1 MPSTNPLVL
10 GIIVLFITAAT
21 GLAQPAH
28 PPVIPVTENALRR
41 PLDLIRQGTTDE
53 ARRELNA
60 LLSAK
65 PAEPEIYHQLAR
77 SYLTDFY
84 ARPSSPQGRTALSLA
99 MEALANTLQ
108 RNPDHIPALKAKAVI
123 HARAELL
130 YFDPNLAYRMAA
142 RIAKLQPSAN
152 EYLLSLTDWLSGEVR
167 FSAESAH
174 RVPHDPMLGL
184 DRSIAL
190 LDGVID
196 SALPYSNEETAGFYQ
211 LAKTLAKR
219 GNFKESIEYFDL
231 ALARPASQA
240 ARPDIW
246 RELGASHYRLGNFGD
261 AARSFYRG
269 LQLRLDPID
278 KWLLRLSLDAWKDAS
293 IQLPPQM
300 QFEMADPSAAP
311 SALAFDDMAP
321 QLGVNRF
328 SGNGTCAFGDIDGDG
343 KVDLVE
349 SGSGSYLALYRH
361 EAPRFRDITAEAGLG
376 NLPSGYSLNLID
388 FDNDGHLDL
397 YLALNGWSGPMANR
411 LFRNL
416 GNGKFAE
423 VPGAGG
429 ANDGG
434 SGFVS
439 LWGDLDND
447 GLIDLVVANGVLKDG
462 SVPQI
467 YRNLGG
473 GKFVNVTRQAGLDE
487 PHTHGTIGIALGDYD
502 KDGDLD
508 LFFNGLQNSPN
519 RLYRNEGSFRFK
531 DVTRESGLARQPL
544 HYGYVAF
551 FTDYDNDAWPDLLV
565 TSLAPW
571 DAVVAGLHRFFS
583 VPNAAAIHADA
594 VRLFRNK
601 RDGTFADATYEAKL
615 YYPMGVM
622 GAGVADLDND
632 GFMDFYF
639 GTGDPQLSRLEP
651 NRFFRNNG
659 DGSFTDL
666 TRAVNF
672 ARAGNKGHGVCFADI
687 DDDGDLDLYAQLGGH
702 YPGDQANNAFYRNLR
717 GNQNRWL
724 EIELEGVKSNRFAI
738 GAQIT
743 AKAAASIVYR
753 EVKGSEGFGATN
765 TYRVHLGLGQAA
777 KVDTLEVRWPSGLRQ
792 EFPAVETNH
801 LYKLREGAT
810 KLVR

>member
-1 MPSTNPLVL
+1 M
-10 GIIVLFITAAT
+10 
-21 GLAQPAH
+21 
-28 PPVIPVTENALRR
+28 
-41 PLDLIRQGTTDE
+41 
-53 ARRELNA
+53 
-60 LLSAK
+60 
-65 PAEPEIYHQLAR
+65 
-77 SYLTDFY
+77 
-84 ARPSSPQGRTALSLA
+84 
-99 MEALANTLQ
+99 
-108 RNPDHIPALKAKAVI
+108 
-123 HARAELL
+123 
-130 YFDPNLAYRMAA
+130 
-142 RIAKLQPSAN
+142 
-152 EYLLSLTDWLSGEVR
+152 
-167 FSAESAH
+167 
-174 RVPHDPMLGL
+174 
-184 DRSIAL
+184 
-190 LDGVID
+190 
-196 SALPYSNEETAGFYQ
+196 
-211 LAKTLAKR
+211 
-219 GNFKESIEYFDL
+219 
-231 ALARPASQA
+231 
-240 ARPDIW
+240 
-246 RELGASHYRLGNFGD
+246 
-261 AARSFYRG
+261 
-269 LQLRLDPID
+269 
-278 KWLLRLSLDAWKDAS
+278 
-293 IQLPPQM
+293 
-300 QFEMADPSAAP
+300 
-311 SALAFDDMAP
+311 
-321 QLGVNRF
+321 
-328 SGNGTCAFGDIDGDG
+328 
-343 KVDLVE
+343 
-349 SGSGSYLALYRH
+349 
-361 EAPRFRDITAEAGLG
+361 
-376 NLPSGYSLNLID
+376 
-388 FDNDGHLDL
+388 
-397 YLALNGWSGPMANR
+397 
-411 LFRNL
+411 
-416 GNGKFAE
+416 
-423 VPGAGG
+423 
-429 ANDGG
+429 
-434 SGFVS
+434 
-439 LWGDLDND
+439 GDLDND
-447 GLIDLVVANGVLKDG
+447 GLIDLAVANGVLKDG
-462 SVPQI
+462 SVPQL

-473 GKFVNVTRQAGLDE
+473 GKFANVTKQAGLDE

-519 RLYRNEGSFRFK
+519 RLYRNEGGFRFK

-571 DAVVAGLHRFFS
+571 DSVVAGLHRSFS
-583 VPNAAAIHADA
+583 VPNAGAIHADA

-702 YPGDQANNAFYRNLR
+702 YPGDQASNAFYRNLR

-724 EIELEGVKSNRFAI
+724 AIELEGVKSNRFAI

-743 AKAAASIVYR
+743 AKSGASMVYR

-777 KVDTLEVRWPSGLRQ
+777 TVDSLAVRWPSGLRQ
-792 EFPAVETNH
+792 EFAAVETNH